1 MVSNMKINLGSK
13 LLILTLCLFL
23 ALPLFSI
30 ACQEAPMESQAPPT
44 DELSETLVPNIPLD
58 IYLYA
63 RQGSPTTIPAEMLNS
78 SQDINIDSLAIWVV
92 PSEDE
97 LAFGMALT
105 FTQSHEASTIHNQI
119 KLEERVWKKLSG
131 NIIYLVY
138 GTGSSTEALKT
149 AIANNDFKHYD
160 DEGAIQELAV
170 LPNDDINKPAAVAI
184 AKPTKALI
192 ESFCKVSN
200 IRGSNL
206 INAIINLVNFKII
219 VGGLYSPQYIDI
231 FELVEEMNKGANIND
246 FDLGML
252 VSIKYGLPDTIVKLV
267 VERFLLQAEFTKEQ
281 LGDLTVYKGFRDIN
295 NKGKACILIR
305 VEDNHIFAAVSG
317 QESYAEN
324 LITSINLKTES

>member
-1 MVSNMKINLGSK
+1 
-13 LLILTLCLFL
+13 
-23 ALPLFSI
+23 
-30 ACQEAPMESQAPPT
+30 MESQAPPT